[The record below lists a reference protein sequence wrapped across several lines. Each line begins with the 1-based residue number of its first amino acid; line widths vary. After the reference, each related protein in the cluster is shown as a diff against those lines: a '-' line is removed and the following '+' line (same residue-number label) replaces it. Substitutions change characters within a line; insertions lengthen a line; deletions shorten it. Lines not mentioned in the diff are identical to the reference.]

1 MSQINSIYSSKHIK
15 SKSNIIHDISNN
27 LFIYKPSFIKY
38 NIKNINTTCIL
49 DDNDEIIINLKNK
62 FDKLKIQKYKL
73 VYKAYYYY
81 NNIKII
87 KSIII

>member
-15 SKSNIIHDISNN
+15 SKSNIIDDISNN

-38 NIKNINTTCIL
+38 NIKKI
-49 DDNDEIIINLKNK
+49 DDNDEIIFNLKNK

-73 VYKAYYYY
+73 VYEAYDYYY
-81 NNIKII
+81 NIKII
-87 KSIII
+87 NSIII